1 MTTLEGS
8 PQDINSRLAAIEA
21 TVPRLAAKSDV
32 ANMAAKDDIAVLNA
46 KVEAMNAKIVELQ
59 VGIEKGQTLLIMWF
73 VGVSLAFT
81 VMLASMLM
89 PLMFAILDRL
99 PKHCGWG

>member
-21 TVPRLAAKSDV
+21 TVPRLAAKSDA

-46 KVEAMNAKIVELQ
+46 KVEAMNAKIVELR
-59 VGIEKGQTLLIMWF
+59 IDIIKR
-73 VGVSLAFT
+73 AD
-81 VMLASMLM
+81 
-89 PLMFAILDRL
+89 FAYYVVCRRFAGFYGHARFYADAADV
-99 PKHCGWG
+99 CDS

>member
-1 MTTLEGS
+1 MTTLEGNS
-8 PQDINSRLAAIEA
+8 QDIRSRLTAIEA

-32 ANMAAKDDIAVLNA
+32 ANMAAKDDIAA
-46 KVEAMNAKIVELQ
+46 INAKIVELR
-59 VGIEKGQTLLIMWF
+59 VDIIRGQTSLIMWF

-99 PKHCGWG
+99 PKHCSWG

>member
-21 TVPRLAAKSDV
+21 TVPRLAAKSDA
-32 ANMAAKDDIAVLNA
+32 ANMAAKDDIA
-46 KVEAMNAKIVELQ
+46 AMNANIVELR
-59 VGIEKGQTLLIMWF
+59 VDIIRGQTSLIMWF

>member
-1 MTTLEGS
+1 MVTLEGN
-8 PQDINSRLAAIEA
+8 PQDISSRLTAIEA
-21 TVPRLAAKSDV
+21 IIPHLATKADV
-32 ANMAAKDDIAVLNA
+32 ANMAAKDDIAAMNA
-46 KVEAMNAKIVELQ
+46 KVEAINAKIVELR
-59 VGIEKGQTLLIMWF
+59 VDIIKGQTSLIMWF

-99 PKHCGWG
+99 PKHCSWG